1 MPYAEWKAKHQT
13 EATPEQQAKLAERH
27 PEQVSARGPTAASI
41 TAGGRVGGKWRPSP
55 DISR

>member
-27 PEQVSARGPTAASI
+27 PAHG
-41 TAGGRVGGKWRPSP
+41 
-55 DISR
+55 